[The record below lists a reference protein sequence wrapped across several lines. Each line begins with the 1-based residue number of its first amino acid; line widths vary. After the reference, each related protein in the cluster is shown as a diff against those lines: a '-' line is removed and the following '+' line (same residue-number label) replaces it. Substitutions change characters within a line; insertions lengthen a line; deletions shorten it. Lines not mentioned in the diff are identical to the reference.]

1 MKAVT
6 GSSNTKLIKLVLCT
20 LIEFCQKSTTYDA
33 NFVKR
38 QLISYKVVR
47 VGMVWI
53 SCYVNIYRLLLTL
66 SATNIRITFGW
77 HLRLEFSHRFFPY
90 SYKVSCESIDVKS
103 KFDSESGILHLSDSI
118 SNISLL
124 LLRTLFQLPS
134 LMASETENIF
144 WKQICSSKKGGVSC
158 KV

>member
-66 SATNIRITFGW
+66 SATNIRITLDDICDWNSATGFSRTPMRFHASRSMLNQNLILNPVYYIYQTLYPIYHYFYWEPCFSYPPLWIVKLRISFGSGCA
-77 HLRLEFSHRFFPY
+77 HLR
-90 SYKVSCESIDVKS
+90 
-103 KFDSESGILHLSDSI
+103 
-118 SNISLL
+118 
-124 LLRTLFQLPS
+124 
-134 LMASETENIF
+134 
-144 WKQICSSKKGGVSC
+144 
-158 KV
+158 